1 MKKVGEWQQKETEK
15 RGRRER
21 SRNRRGKKKKKRNE
35 EQRKEVQEGD
45 TGTKAPRFLS
55 VTSPTREEVRGMV
68 AGSEAL

>member
-21 SRNRRGKKKKKRNE
+21 SRNRREKKKKRNE

-45 TGTKAPRFLS
+45 TRTKAPRFLS
-55 VTSPTREEVRGMV
+55 VTSPTQEEVRGMV